1 MQPPSYQE
9 LRVGLIINS
18 DLTET
23 AKMAMQAELDERART
38 ENLYNYVLV
47 KKKETAYER
56 DNRRQFEGITMWLFM
71 SLLAPLS
78 FYAVLPWW
86 KKFLNWLT
94 G

>member
-9 LRVGLIINS
+9 LRERYARLPTEELLGLIINS

-56 DNRRQFEGITMWLFM
+56 DNRRQFEGITMWLFI
-71 SLLAPLS
+71 PILS
-78 FYAVLPWW
+78 H
-86 KKFLNWLT
+86 K
-94 G
+94 